1 MYICRVAVRDQCYL
15 DPIEAR
21 DMSDKSKHLNPLLGF
36 GGLTAVLY
44 FLLFYFED
52 EIVEITSKGG
62 WSFLIPVAVAFAI
75 SYGHGNFTAAFWD
88 WLGIKAKR

>member
-1 MYICRVAVRDQCYL
+1 
-15 DPIEAR
+15 
-21 DMSDKSKHLNPLLGF
+21 MSDKNKYLTPLFGF
-36 GGLTAVLY
+36 GGLTAILY

-52 EIVEITSKGG
+52 EIVEITSRGG

-88 WLGIKAKR
+88 WLGIRAKH